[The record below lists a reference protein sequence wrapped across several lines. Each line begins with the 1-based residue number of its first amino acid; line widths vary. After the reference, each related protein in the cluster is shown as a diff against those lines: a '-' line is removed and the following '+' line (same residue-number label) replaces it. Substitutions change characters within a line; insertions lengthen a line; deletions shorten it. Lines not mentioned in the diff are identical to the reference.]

1 MGNNFPGISW
11 NIVVI
16 IIKYLVKPMYL
27 VNTREGFPPFLWL
40 VEKKII
46 FPSKLYMPLHVVSL
60 LIVF

>member
-1 MGNNFPGISW
+1 MVNNFLGILW

-16 IIKYLVKPMYL
+16 IIKYLV
-27 VNTREGFPPFLWL
+27 NIREGFFLFLWL

-46 FPSKLYMPLHVVSL
+46 FFLKLYMLFYVVFL

>member
-16 IIKYLVKPMYL
+16 IIKYLV
-27 VNTREGFPPFLWL
+27 NTREGFPPFLWL
-40 VEKKII
+40 VGKKII

>member
-1 MGNNFPGISW
+1 MGNNFLGILW

-16 IIKYLVKPMYL
+16 IIKYLV
-27 VNTREGFPPFLWL
+27 NIREGFFLFLWL

-46 FPSKLYMPLHVVSL
+46 FFLKLYMLFYEVFL

>member
-1 MGNNFPGISW
+1 MGNNFLGILW

-16 IIKYLVKPMYL
+16 IIKYLVNIK
-27 VNTREGFPPFLWL
+27 EGFFLFLWL

-46 FPSKLYMPLHVVSL
+46 FFLKLYMLFYVVFL

>member
-1 MGNNFPGISW
+1 MGNNFLGILW

-16 IIKYLVKPMYL
+16 IIKYLV
-27 VNTREGFPPFLWL
+27 NIREGFFLFLWL

-46 FPSKLYMPLHVVSL
+46 FFLKLYMLFYVVFL

>member
-16 IIKYLVKPMYL
+16 IIKYL

-46 FPSKLYMPLHVVSL
+46 FPSKLYMPFHEVSL

>member
-16 IIKYLVKPMYL
+16 IIKYLV
-27 VNTREGFPPFLWL
+27 NTREGFPPFLWL
-40 VEKKII
+40 VEKKKI

>member
-1 MGNNFPGISW
+1 MGNNFPGITW

-16 IIKYLVKPMYL
+16 IIKYL